1 MRLSKEQIHIIQEEA
16 RSIFGEG
23 VKVRLFGS
31 RLDNTQRGGDI
42 DLLVECYEPIQ
53 DRLKKTLTLTAR
65 LQMELGDQPIDV
77 LVIDPTTE
85 LKQIHKIALRTGV
98 ELGQELN
105 CDASR

>member
-1 MRLSKEQIHIIQEEA
+1 MRLSKEQIHIIQEDA

-42 DLLVECYEPIQ
+42 DLLVECYEPIPIR
-53 DRLKKTLTLTAR
+53 DRLKKTLALTAR

-85 LKQIHKIALRTGV
+85 LKQIHKIALKTGV
-98 ELGQELN
+98 AL
-105 CDASR
+105 

>member
-1 MRLSKEQIHIIQEEA
+1 MRLSKEQVHIIQEEA

-31 RLDNTQRGGDI
+31 RLDDAQRGGDV
-42 DLLVECYEPIQ
+42 DLLVECHEQIQ
-53 DRLKKTLTLTAR
+53 DRLKKTLALTAR

-85 LKQIHKIALRTGV
+85 LKRIHKVALRTGV
-98 ELGQELN
+98 TL
-105 CDASR
+105 

>member
-1 MRLSKEQIHIIQEEA
+1 MRLSKEQVHIIQEEA

-31 RLDNTQRGGDI
+31 RLDDAQRGGDI
-42 DLLVECYEPIQ
+42 DLLVECHEQIK
-53 DRLKKTLTLTAR
+53 DRLKKTLALTAR

-85 LKQIHKIALRTGV
+85 LKRIHKVALRTGV
-98 ELGQELN
+98 AL
-105 CDASR
+105 